1 MLYEPP
7 GIAKERGFEYF
18 INKLFHPFA
27 ERAIKMKNAIKTT
40 EQKAELED
48 RLNQEL
54 IKKTVG
60 VNDYEFALS
69 LITSASNAIEP
80 IRSQEGSVT
89 TVMHSL
95 RDLKPRDS
103 MEAQLIGKSAVLFEY
118 AMKSF
123 ERSGDAS
130 QLCHIEALT
139 NLGIK
144 LMRAHNETVETLN
157 RYRRGGEQKI
167 TVNYAL
173 LANQAVVNN
182 NYGEGGPL
190 KNKGDTPCTQ
200 ENAEQK
206 QEPMEISHAET
217 SQWPMEDADST
228 EEKAPELKQ
237 KKENNE

>member
-1 MLYEPP
+1 MKKKNEV
-7 GIAKERGFEYF
+7 
-18 INKLFHPFA
+18 KLA
-27 ERAIKMKNAIKTT
+27 EKKVG
-40 EQKAELED
+40 LED
-48 RLNQEL
+48 SLNQEL
-54 IKKTVG
+54 IKETVG

-80 IRSQEGSVT
+80 IRSQEGSIT

-118 AMKSF
+118 AMKNF

-130 QLCHIEALT
+130 QLCHIEVLT

-167 TVNYAL
+167 TVNHAL

-190 KNKGDTPCTQ
+190 KNKGDTPCPQ
-200 ENAEQK
+200 ENVKPK
-206 QEPMEISHAET
+206 QELITISPVDSPQCLT
-217 SQWPMEDADST
+217 GDVDST
-228 EEKAPELKQ
+228 VEKVLERKQ
-237 KKENNE
+237 KKAKNK